1 MKNSMHTVTEA
12 ELHASIDGQL
22 SSDRQLEVDA
32 YLTAHPDEARRMQ
45 SYQAQKQALRDLYNP
60 VLNEKPSARL
70 QYAAKA
76 PRPWHLQR
84 IAAGLVIAISSAGSA
99 WVARGMADENTL
111 QTAFI
116 QPYAGDNAPHKLAG
130 FAQRAAVAH
139 VVYSPDTR
147 RPVEVGADQA
157 QQLENWLSNR
167 LGAPIKPPSLQSVG
181 YTLIGGRLLPGER
194 GPVAQLMY
202 HDASGQRL
210 TLYVTQE
217 IPSQTKATSAFQ
229 FGQDGPVNVFYW
241 VDKNMGYAISSGSA
255 QPDLLRVA
263 KVVHQQK
270 IMM

>member
-1 MKNSMHTVTEA
+1 MKNPTHTVTEA

-22 SSDRQLEVDA
+22 APARQQKVEA
-32 YLTAHPDEARRMQ
+32 YLAAHPEEAQRMQ

-70 QYAAKA
+70 QYAAKP

-84 IAAGLVIAISSAGSA
+84 IAAGIVIAISSAGSA
-99 WVARGMADENTL
+99 WVARGLVDENTL
-111 QTAFI
+111 QTAST
-116 QPYAGDNAPHKLAG
+116 QPSSADYAPHKLAG

-139 VVYSPDTR
+139 VVYSPDKR

-157 QQLENWLSNR
+157 QQLEKWLSNR

-217 IPSQTKATSAFQ
+217 ITSQAHTTSAFQ

-241 VDKNMGYAISSGSA
+241 VDKNMGYAISSGTA

-263 KVVHQQK
+263 KFVHQQK
-270 IMM
+270 IMI

>member
-1 MKNSMHTVTEA
+1 MNPTHTVTEA

-22 SSDRQLEVDA
+22 SPGRRLEVEA
-32 YLTAHPDEARRMQ
+32 YLAAHPEEARRMQ

-60 VLNEKPSARL
+60 VMDEKISAHL
-70 QYAAKA
+70 QYAAKP

-84 IAAGLVIAISSAGSA
+84 IAAGIVIAISSAGSA
-99 WVARGMADENTL
+99 WVARGLADENTL

-116 QPYAGDNAPHKLAG
+116 QRSVGDYAPHKLAD
-130 FAQRAAVAH
+130 FARRAAVAH

-217 IPSQTKATSAFQ
+217 IPSTQATTDFQ

-241 VDKNMGYAISSGSA
+241 VDKSMGYAISSGTA
-255 QPDLLRVA
+255 QADLLRVA
-263 KVVHQQK
+263 KFVHQQK

>member
-1 MKNSMHTVTEA
+1 MKNSTHTVTEA

-45 SYQAQKQALRDLYNP
+45 SYQVQKQALRDLYNP
-60 VLNEKPSARL
+60 ILNEKPSARL

-99 WVARGMADENTL
+99 WVARGMADESLL